1 MRRIIE
7 SRLTIYRKASD
18 SAANCNVDISFEA
31 LLVTID
37 RPWLHGELFA
47 DMELNVGA
55 GVALSPGPHELKK
68 AIERKDD
75 KALQQYGYFPS
86 YPTAFIIAS
95 NVELEFRGDTT
106 HLEDAVESSSFDANL
121 KVGYGPFS
129 LSASHKQDKSSSK
142 TKMETTAVGT
152 RIRLEAPSII
162 GWVTTL
168 VPELP
173 RNKDKMKAALIGL
186 LF

>member
-1 MRRIIE
+1 VIRN
-7 SRLTIYRKASD
+7 RLTHTSKASD

-47 DMELNVGA
+47 DMELNVA
-55 GVALSPGPHELKK
+55 PSVALSPGPDELKK
-68 AIERKDD
+68 AIDRKDH
-75 KALQQYGYFPS
+75 KALQQFAYFPS

-129 LSASHKQDKSSSK
+129 LSASHKQEKSSSK

-152 RIRLEAPSII
+152 KIKLEAPSII

-168 VPELP
+168 LPALP
-173 RNKDKMKAALIGL
+173 RNKDMMKAALVGP